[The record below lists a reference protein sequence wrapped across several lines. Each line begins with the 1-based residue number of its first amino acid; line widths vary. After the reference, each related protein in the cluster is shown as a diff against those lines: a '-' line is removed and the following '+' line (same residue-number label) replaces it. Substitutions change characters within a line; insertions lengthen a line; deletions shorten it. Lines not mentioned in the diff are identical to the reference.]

1 MREKVNLDE
10 REKMTVITDFADMT
24 SKNAIDWRKLFFTT
38 LDQALHFYPSQIL
51 NGMIIVSLSNAIFEA
66 IDH

>member
-1 MREKVNLDE
+1 MREKVDLDE

-24 SKNAIDWRKLFFTT
+24 FKNATDWRKLFFAT

-51 NGMIIVSLSNAIFEA
+51 NGMIVVSLLNAIFEA
-66 IDH
+66 VDH